1 MISGAPSAAGAFNFT
16 IRATD
21 ANGCMGERAF
31 NIVIALN
38 LVTSVSA
45 ASFVP
50 NIALAKESIV
60 AGFGLNMATGTEL
73 ATTIPLPTVLAGA
86 SLKIKDVTGVERLA
100 PLFLASFSQFNYQI
114 PPGALVGPARVTV
127 MNGPTI
133 TAEGAVEIDDVSPGL
148 FSVDGSGQGIA
159 AALALRIDASG
170 AQSYEPVALYDA
182 SQNRFVT
189 APIDLGPPT
198 DQVFLLLFG
207 TGFKFRSALSAV
219 SCSVGGVNIETLYAG
234 EVPGLA
240 GLDQLNARLSPTL
253 AGRGEVDVVVSVDGK
268 TANTLRIAIR

>member
-1 MISGAPSAAGAFNFT
+1 MT
-16 IRATD
+16 
-21 ANGCMGERAF
+21 
-31 NIVIALN
+31 
-38 LVTSVSA
+38 
-45 ASFVP
+45 
-50 NIALAKESIV
+50 
-60 AGFGLNMATGTEL
+60 TGTEL

-86 SLKIKDVTGVERLA
+86 SLKIKDVTGAERLA
-100 PLFLASFSQFNYQI
+100 PLFLASSSQFNYQL
-114 PPGALVGPARVTV
+114 PPGALVGSARVTV
-127 MNGPTI
+127 MNGSTI

-170 AQSYEPVALYDA
+170 AQTYEPVALYDA

-234 EVPGLA
+234 EAPGLA